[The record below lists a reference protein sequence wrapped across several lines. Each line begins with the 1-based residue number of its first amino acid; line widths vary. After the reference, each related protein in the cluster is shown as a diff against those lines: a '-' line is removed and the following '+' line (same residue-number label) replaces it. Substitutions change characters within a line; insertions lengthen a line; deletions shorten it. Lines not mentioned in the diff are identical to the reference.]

1 MQYITC
7 SLLSVPYT
15 GFSNQSSLLLKNEF
29 PQCQSMAVFDCG
41 KNPEWALD
49 DHAPERWICDIIN
62 NILLV
67 IYVLPPIWLTHIVKN
82 RPVKNRGWTGT
93 TQSHVSFSFTF
104 ALMGKKIT
112 AASIGCKYYSWS
124 ALSVGKKE
132 VNKIKASCI
141 TFPLF
146 SLCSTAHEEICRRKM
161 QLSFLTE
168 DQVHQTFGHLKV
180 PLNWKMARVLLIK
193 VAGSRKVDKDKERDE
208 GRKN

>member
-1 MQYITC
+1 
-7 SLLSVPYT
+7 
-15 GFSNQSSLLLKNEF
+15 
-29 PQCQSMAVFDCG
+29 MAVFDCG

-49 DHAPERWICDIIN
+49 DHAPESWICDIIN

-67 IYVLPPIWLTHIVKN
+67 IYVLPPNWLTHIVKN

-124 ALSVGKKE
+124 ALRVGKKE

-146 SLCSTAHEEICRRKM
+146 SLCSTAHEEISLQKKNAT
-161 QLSFLTE
+161 QLS
-168 DQVHQTFGHLKV
+168 DRGSGASNIWPSQSTFELE
-180 PLNWKMARVLLIK
+180 N
-193 VAGSRKVDKDKERDE
+193 GSGPSHKS
-208 GRKN
+208 GRFQKSG